1 MLPVKEDLHMQNKPI
16 GVFDSGVGGLTC
28 VKELRKLL
36 PNEDIIYFGDTGR
49 VPYGNRSNQTINKY
63 ARQDADFLISKN
75 VKAIIAA
82 CGTVSSVATS
92 LGDSLNVFYTGVLKP
107 TAKAAV
113 KATKNGKIA
122 VIGTTATIK
131 SGSYEREIMSIH
143 PEINI
148 ITQDCPLFVPLVE
161 NGFVDNNNQI
171 TRLTVEHY
179 LKNIKLSGADTLILG
194 CTHYPI
200 IKHIIRDYMGD
211 NVTLIDSGSATAEY
225 CAGYLS
231 DNNMLNNKESAGTAE
246 FYVSDTT
253 EGFSML
259 AGLFLNEKVSNN
271 VYHIDIGA
279 LAAKK

>member
-1 MLPVKEDLHMQNKPI
+1 MLPVKEDSRMQNKPI

-92 LGDSLNVFYTGVLKP
+92 LGNSLDVFYTGVLEP

-113 KATKNGKIA
+113 NASKNGKIA

-131 SGSYEREIMSIH
+131 SGSYEREIMSINS
-143 PEINI
+143 EIKI

-161 NGFVDNNNQI
+161 NGFVDESNAI

-211 NVTLIDSGSATAEY
+211 NVALIDSGSATAEY
-225 CAGYLS
+225 CAEYLS
-231 DNNMLNNKESAGTAE
+231 KNNLLNKKQSAGTTE

-259 AGLFLNEKVSNN
+259 AGLFLNEKVSDN
-271 VYHIDIGA
+271 VYHIDIGT
-279 LAAKK
+279 LAAK

>member
-1 MLPVKEDLHMQNKPI
+1 MQNRPI

-92 LGDSLNVFYTGVLKP
+92 LGDSLDVFYTGVLEP

-113 KATKNGKIA
+113 NATKNGKIA

-131 SGSYEREIMSIH
+131 SGSYEREIMSID
-143 PEINI
+143 PEIKI

-161 NGFVDNNNQI
+161 NGFVDKNNRI
-171 TRLTVEHY
+171 TRLTVKHY
-179 LKNIKLSGADTLILG
+179 LKNIRLSGADTLILG

-200 IKHIIRDYMGD
+200 IKHIIKDYMGD
-211 NVTLIDSGSATAEY
+211 NVTLIDSGCATAEY
-225 CAGYLS
+225 CAEHLAKN
-231 DNNMLNNKESAGTAE
+231 DMLNNKASKGSTE

>member
-92 LGDSLNVFYTGVLKP
+92 LGDSLSVFFTGVLEP

-113 KATKNGKIA
+113 NATKNGKVA

-131 SGSYEREIMSIH
+131 SGSYERLIKSID
-143 PEINI
+143 PKITT

-161 NGFVDNNNQI
+161 NGFVD
-171 TRLTVEHY
+171 R
-179 LKNIKLSGADTLILG
+179 
-194 CTHYPI
+194 
-200 IKHIIRDYMGD
+200 
-211 NVTLIDSGSATAEY
+211 
-225 CAGYLS
+225 
-231 DNNMLNNKESAGTAE
+231 
-246 FYVSDTT
+246 
-253 EGFSML
+253 
-259 AGLFLNEKVSNN
+259 SNN
-271 VYHIDIGA
+271 ITLLTLEH
-279 LAAKK
+279 